1 MSVYNGITSS
11 VFLARRS
18 LLVICIITA
27 VLLCLYSALVFP
39 STTTLNFLGIK
50 IPKEMTLD
58 GTQEKT
64 LLQGYAA
71 NFVGE
76 NPLYV
81 GAFFTSKIQKEASLL
96 LLEDLSMAMV
106 FFFLQDDVSAE
117 KVVRIF
123 TEELLLNNPGWD
135 QEPLNKDRLKELEAV
150 FQQTINSGDKITFEY
165 SSSDILTV
173 SINGKVEK
181 SWKNSRSLFNALLK
195 IWIGSYP
202 PNRAFKENI
211 LGKEQ

>member
-1 MSVYNGITSS
+1 MNNGIIYSR
-11 VFLARRS
+11 FLTNRS
-18 LLVICIITA
+18 LLVTCIIA
-27 VLLCLYSALVFP
+27 VLLWAYSTLALP
-39 STTTLNFLGIK
+39 SATYLSFLGIK
-50 IPKEMTLD
+50 IPKEMVLKE
-58 GTQEKT
+58 TQEKT
-64 LLQGYAA
+64 SLQGYAA

-76 NPLYV
+76 NPLYI

-135 QEPLNKDRLKELEAV
+135 QEPLNKERLKELEEI
-150 FQQTINSGDKITFEY
+150 FQQTVNSGDKITFEY
-165 SSSDILTV
+165 TANDMLTV
-173 SINGKVEK
+173 SINGKVMK
-181 SWKNSRSLFNALLK
+181 SWKNSRSLFDALLK
-195 IWIGSYP
+195 IWIGPYP
-202 PNRAFKENI
+202 PSRAFKENI